1 MKPTIKLLVTIS
13 ISFIFLSVYAKEN
26 QNPQWKGT
34 IEEEDGVKVIKNPNE
49 PLYGEITFDLE
60 EDLSIGN
67 KEDENYMFYEEV
79 NMGVDKDGNI
89 FEKLLSPAEIHA
101 ILYNLQVAHFEVDS

>member
-1 MKPTIKLLVTIS
+1 MCRGGRGNVKDKYSFMLAVCFLVS
-13 ISFIFLSVYAKEN
+13 LVFLGANQS

-34 IEEEDGVKVIKNPNE
+34 IEEEDGVKVIKNPRE

-67 KEDENYMFYEEV
+67 ETYTDPLRRWTPLRGSVYTLFGRCCDEAEE
-79 NMGVDKDGNI
+79 M
-89 FEKLLSPAEIHA
+89 
-101 ILYNLQVAHFEVDS
+101 VA